1 MLITADQVGERYGVL
16 PTDVLRR
23 PQWEIRYN
31 AQIAS
36 AGAAWEQ
43 KHSQSSGSAGTA
55 TDAEREQL
63 VSDQDDRAK
72 RREQQDGSAPL
83 EDQLAGLDDMNG
95 GL

>member
-1 MLITADQVGERYGVL
+1 MLITADQVGKRYGVL

-23 PQWEIRYN
+23 PRWEIRYN

-36 AGAAWEQ
+36 AAAEWEQ
-43 KHSQSSGSAGTA
+43 KHGQSSGSAGAA

-63 VSDQDDRAK
+63 VADQDDRAA
-72 RREQQDGSAPL
+72 RREERDGSAPL

-95 GL
+95 GM